1 MKYLTRIRLIKFLL
15 NTQGVLS
22 LLAMFIYMIPIAISF
37 ETKTYDMIIV
47 AKLFVI
53 ATVVYF
59 IYLFSLNKYLSKYN
73 NIMDLNGYKN
83 YIKEMIDLLTT
94 LGKGNTM
101 IEISILFFSTVLI
114 TYAVWW
120 WKADIHVIEA
130 IIEYFI
136 LVMACTANVTM
147 IIKYIKN
154 FNIFCKR
161 LYAEVYK

>member
-1 MKYLTRIRLIKFLL
+1 MKYSTRIGLIKFLL

-22 LLAMFIYMIPIAISF
+22 LFAMFIYMIPIAISF
-37 ETKTYDMIIV
+37 ETKAYDMVIV

-53 ATVVYF
+53 ATAVYF
-59 IYLFSLNKYLSKYN
+59 IYLFNLNKYLSKYN
-73 NIMDLNGYKN
+73 NIMDLDGYKN

-101 IEISILFFSTVLI
+101 IEVSILFFFAVLI

-120 WKADIHVIEA
+120 WKADANIVEA

-136 LVMACTANVTM
+136 LVIGCIANVTM
-147 IIKYIKN
+147 IIKYAKN

>member
-37 ETKTYDMIIV
+37 ETKTCDMIIV

-73 NIMDLNGYKN
+73 NIMDLDGYKN

-101 IEISILFFSTVLI
+101 IEISILFFSAVLI

-136 LVMACTANVTM
+136 LVVACTTNVTM

-154 FNIFCKR
+154 FNIFYKR